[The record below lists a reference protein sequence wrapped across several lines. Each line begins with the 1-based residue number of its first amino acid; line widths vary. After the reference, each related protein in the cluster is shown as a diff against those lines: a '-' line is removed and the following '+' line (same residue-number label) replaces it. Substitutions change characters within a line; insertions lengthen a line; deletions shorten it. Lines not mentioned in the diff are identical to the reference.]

1 MDLPP
6 FPTSFLGL
14 FLFST
19 ALSLVCTFTVVGVLA
34 VVRRV
39 RQSNDPKIPRLR

>member
-6 FPTSFLGL
+6 MPTSFLGL

-34 VVRRV
+34 VVRKMRGTTE
-39 RQSNDPKIPRLR
+39 QEPPRLR